1 MMPNR
6 FLDLLASHDGP
17 IVADGGMGTM
27 LMAVGLLFGD
37 PPEQWNVLPEKQAH
51 IRAIHR
57 GYLDAGAQIILT
69 NSFGGSPFRLKLHNL
84 HGQVFELN
92 RAAAELARAE
102 AGDRVVAGDIGPSG
116 ELFEPMGALTY
127 DAAVAG
133 FAAQAAGLAAGGVD
147 LLWIETMSDLNE
159 VRAAVAGARQAAP
172 DLPVVA
178 TMTFDTRGFTMMG
191 VSPADAVAA
200 LSELGLAA
208 GGGNCGNGPDEI
220 EGVIHGMR
228 VALGERAQGTGDR
241 QESGSPIPSPQ
252 PSAPG
257 FPLIAKS
264 NAGMPEIVDGRAV
277 YSGTPEVMA
286 GYARRVRALGADI
299 IGACCGSTPDH
310 IRAMAKALRELPALT
325 LDEVALASAPAQRQA
340 PGAAQRAREERRARR
355 GA

>member
-1 MMPNR
+1 MSNR
-6 FLDLLASHDGP
+6 FLDLLANHDGP

-37 PPEQWNVLPEKQAH
+37 PPEQWNVLPEKKAH
-51 IRAIHR
+51 VRAIHR

-69 NSFGGSPFRLKLHNL
+69 NTFGGSPFRLKLHNL

-172 DLPVVA
+172 ELPVVA

-200 LSELGLAA
+200 LAELGLAA

-228 VALGERAQGTGDR
+228 TALEARGWGLEAGDR
-241 QESGSPIPSPQ
+241 GELASNLQ
-252 PSAPG
+252 PPVSRL
-257 FPLIAKS
+257 PLIAKS

-340 PGAAQRAREERRARR
+340 PGAAQLAREERRARR
-355 GA
+355 A

>member
-1 MMPNR
+1 MSNR
-6 FLDLLASHDGP
+6 FLDLLASREGP
-17 IVADGGMGTM
+17 IIADGGMGTM
-27 LMAVGLLFGD
+27 LMAAGLLFGD

-51 IRAIHR
+51 VRAIHR

-69 NSFGGSPFRLKLHNL
+69 NTFGGNPFRLRLHNL

-92 RAAAELARAE
+92 RAAAELARSE
-102 AGDRVVAGDIGPSG
+102 AVERVVAGDIGPSG
-116 ELFEPMGALTY
+116 ELFEPMGTLTY

-191 VSPADAVAA
+191 VSPADAVEA
-200 LSELGLAA
+200 LCELGLVA
-208 GGGNCGNGPDEI
+208 GGGNCGNGPAEI

-228 VALGERAQGTGDR
+228 LALGNREQGTGNR
-241 QESGSPIPSPQ
+241 QASPSPIPHPPSPI
-252 PSAPG
+252 PR
-257 FPLIAKS
+257 FHLIAKS

-310 IRAMAKALRELPALT
+310 IRAMTQALRELPALS
-325 LDEVALASAPAQRQA
+325 LDDVALASAPAQRQA
-340 PGAAQRAREERRARR
+340 PGASQRAREERRARR

>member
-1 MMPNR
+1 MPNR

-51 IRAIHR
+51 VRAIHR

-208 GGGNCGNGPDEI
+208 IGGNCGNGADEI

-228 VALGERAQGTGDR
+228 QALEARGLRLEA
-241 QESGSPIPSPQ
+241 SNGSISTSLKSQ
-252 PSAPG
+252 ASSL
-257 FPLIAKS
+257 PLVAKS
-264 NAGMPEIVDGRAV
+264 NAGVPEVIDGRAV
-277 YSGTPEVMA
+277 YSGTPEIM
-286 GYARRVRALGADI
+286 GSYARRVRALGATI
-299 IGACCGSTPDH
+299 IGACCGSTPAH
-310 IRAMAKALRELPALT
+310 VRAIADALHKLPALE
-325 LDEVALASAPAQRQA
+325 LADIELASAPAQRQS
-340 PGAAQRAREERRARR
+340 PELLRRAREDRRARR